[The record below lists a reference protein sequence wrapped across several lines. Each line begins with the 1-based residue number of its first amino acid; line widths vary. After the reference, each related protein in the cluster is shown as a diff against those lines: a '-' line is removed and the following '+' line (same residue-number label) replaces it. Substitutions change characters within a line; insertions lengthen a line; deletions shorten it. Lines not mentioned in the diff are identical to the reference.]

1 MSGVLPSN
9 KLAASEVACAEVR
22 KSQRRGV
29 RGDFAYLHIAAEVVL
44 ATAVHPVG
52 RQRVTRLAS
61 DDKMSAKLRADE
73 GTTGQSTETFAQ
85 LCFCSWR
92 FDNSLEVSPK

>member
-9 KLAASEVACAEVR
+9 KLAAIEVTCAQVR

-29 RGDFAYLHIAAEVVL
+29 RGDFAYLHIAEVVL
-44 ATAVHPVG
+44 ATAVHSVE
-52 RQRVTRLAS
+52 RQRVARLHS
-61 DDKMSAKLRADE
+61 DKRGAKLRADE
-73 GTTGQSTETFAQ
+73 GAIAQSTETFAQ

-92 FDNSLEVSPK
+92 FDRSLEVSPK